1 MIESV
6 PSAGKIMPNGLGVVV
21 GGEIGIV
28 FKQFGGLD
36 SGAVAKSLSQGVE
49 ERLVLPHCTAMEED
63 EGIAINNGAVGREKK
78 AVGHGLAETL
88 GRGAKAIGSNGHL
101 KIDELIAVGNQIDKA
116 VGKTVVG
123 RMKAQPLEHLT
134 EGGEGINNDCGTF
147 VRIEA
152 VVLVGKGVVG
162 VVGRV
167 VAAGSAG
174 ASSLPLQAKRDA
186 TTKSRIISLRK
197 IIWPTT

>member
-21 GGEIGIV
+21 GGEVGIV

-36 SGAVAKSLSQGVE
+36 SGAVAKSLGQGVE
-49 ERLVLPHCTAMEED
+49 ERLVLPHCTSMEED
-63 EGIAINNGAVGREKK
+63 EGIAVNNGAVGREKK

-123 RMKAQPLEHLT
+123 RM
-134 EGGEGINNDCGTF
+134 
-147 VRIEA
+147 
-152 VVLVGKGVVG
+152 
-162 VVGRV
+162 
-167 VAAGSAG
+167 
-174 ASSLPLQAKRDA
+174 
-186 TTKSRIISLRK
+186 
-197 IIWPTT
+197 